1 MEENSNS
8 ISSPVRTSSHPYA
21 DLTSATSPNNKSNT
35 QKTVISNQETPANPS
50 SLLRHVHHISENNL
64 GVESSISLV
73 PQPSAD
79 DAEDIKEKLHLNS
92 SLLKLKLLDCL
103 RNNDVNKLNSLIEE
117 VKSDKN
123 LVSDDSSKK
132 LLHQLLHLAVQVG
145 HLNIIK
151 YIVNNNLVSDINSQD
166 ESGNTPLHFAS
177 MSSRMDVIEFL
188 MGLPS
193 INDCIVNEDGKQA
206 IETTSDLQTVQLLSD
221 MRTKFV
227 EIKANELRNAF
238 EKRDFKT
245 LENLLS
251 SQRVRDLLDINGTDP
266 ITGDTVL
273 LEFIKKDDTEMV
285 KFILQYGGDPFKR
298 NLNGK
303 LPIDFASSAAMK
315 AIIQENCKNQNIID
329 PSAPQQIGPPTFK
342 GFLKKWTNF
351 ASGYKLRWFI
361 LDSDCRLS
369 YYKSPNDINNTC
381 RGMIHLANASLKMD
395 SSEKSKFEIIIN
407 SRTGNPIRWHLKANH
422 VIETNRWVWALQNA
436 IRYAKDLDKQK
447 RIAARQQL
455 QQSQPQQQHHHDAS
469 GAAVGGSATVSAAAA
484 TAAAAAVVAGSGS
497 APSQLQ
503 IQSHLTQA
511 PASHHQDNVLQ
522 FQQQKRNPKESFDS
536 YRSNLDFGNSP
547 SSPISVTSPNFNNL
561 VPPFSVGMHQR
572 NYSGASSVS
581 GSSYS
586 DDDFSQGS
594 ASSSK
599 TKSAKKRFS
608 KLKAK
613 AKDKILSNIKE
624 NDSKSNLKSIGKKN
638 KSKSQTSFKDADGS
652 VPMVASSSTVVDST
666 KSKLGNA
673 TSSTLKQTSRPSS
686 AYLNSSASN
695 NNKYSSDEYQEKYS
709 DYEDDNDDVD
719 GDVDLQNNVPHG
731 NEGPIGGYDD
741 NEIPINELAFK
752 HSDLIIIDNQ
762 IKMEIKSFNEFL
774 NSSKSDRSLAS
785 KDVADVSLGILSN
798 ISSLLKKHEE
808 VLKRKENKLGRYLE
822 RQTEVNNLWER
833 SLKQLESEISKREEK
848 IVELEDKLRVLR
860 KSLKSQI
867 QNPEETKGALAPLIH
882 RLSIIETASPN
893 QTDNLQGKTTSET
906 SISNKNAPSAVSFP
920 VPDNK
925 SPEENTDLSKIASQT
940 PDEEII
946 KFIEESDSSDDEFFD
961 AEGEAEEE
969 REKEEETFE
978 AGPESAAVGEPT
990 VAETHETEVK
1000 SPTEGKQ
1007 ESTKPQY
1014 EKESEVK
1021 ADLTD
1026 KSAIASASEE
1036 DSQTVTPET
1045 PTTADSI
1052 TTTTESTP
1060 SIKKSPIVAS
1070 KVITHTKS
1078 NLSLNDVTVGSF
1090 SLKTVSQ
1097 KEKYA
1102 VLKQENSFV
1111 GYEDPIRTTLG
1122 KKDDRPSISLWA
1134 ILKSLIGKDMTRI
1147 TLPVSFNEPTSLLQ
1161 RVAEDMEY
1169 SDLLSKAATIS
1180 DSTTRMV
1187 YVAAFAASEYAS
1199 TIGRVAKPF
1208 NPLLGETYEYARPDK
1223 GYRFFIEQVSHRP
1236 PIGAAYAES
1245 PFWDYWGESNVKS
1258 KFLGRS
1264 FDIKPLGTWFLNI
1277 RPHSGVIDK
1286 SGKFVSSELYT
1297 WKKVTSSVIGI
1308 IVGNPTVDN
1317 YGEMEIVNHTTG
1329 DHMLFN
1335 FKPRGWRASSAYEVK
1350 GDVMNKKGEVL
1361 YTVGGR
1367 WDSKIFA
1374 KKVGSTEKVLIWEAN
1389 KRTEMIFHLTNFA
1402 ASLNAPQKSL
1412 MPVLPA
1418 TDTRFRP
1425 DQRAMEDGQYDFAA
1439 EEKNRV
1445 EEKQR
1450 AARRAREESGEPY
1463 VPEFFSKKV
1472 HPITGDEYWEF
1483 DHSYWKRRKNGE
1495 LKNYKDIF

>member
-1 MEENSNS
+1 MEEENSNNS
-8 ISSPVRTSSHPYA
+8 FPSPVRTSNHPYA
-21 DLTSATSPNNKSNT
+21 DLTSATSPNNNSNT
-35 QKTVISNQETPANPS
+35 EQQPSIANQETPAKPS
-50 SLLRHVHHISENNL
+50 SPLRHVHHISENAL
-64 GVESSISLV
+64 GVESSLSLV
-73 PQPSAD
+73 PQPSID
-79 DAEDIKEKLHLNS
+79 DTEDIKEKQHLNS

-103 RNNDVNKLNSLIEE
+103 RNNDINKLNNLIKE
-117 VKSDKN
+117 VKSNKN
-123 LVSDDSSKK
+123 IGSDDSSKK

-151 YIVNNNLVSDINSQD
+151 YIVNNHLVSDINSQD
-166 ESGNTPLHFAS
+166 DSGNTPLHLAS

-188 MGLPS
+188 MGLSS
-193 INDCIVNEDGKQA
+193 INDCIVNEDAKQA

-227 EIKANELRNAF
+227 EVKANELRNAF

-273 LEFIKKDDTEMV
+273 LEFIKKDDIEMV

-315 AIIQENCKNQNIID
+315 SLIQENCKNQNIID

-447 RIAARQQL
+447 RIASRQQL
-455 QQSQPQQQHHHDAS
+455 QQSQQHDTS
-469 GAAVGGSATVSAAAA
+469 GAAATTSS
-484 TAAAAAVVAGSGS
+484 GSGPGS
-497 APSQLQ
+497 GAISSQL
-503 IQSHLTQA
+503 QSHLTQT
-511 PASHHQDNVLQ
+511 PASHHQDHVLQ
-522 FQQQKRNPKESFDS
+522 LQQQKRNPKESFDS
-536 YRSNLDFGNSP
+536 YRSNPDFANSP
-547 SSPISVTSPNFNNL
+547 SSPASLTSPTFNSMA
-561 VPPFSVGMHQR
+561 PAFSVGMHQR

-581 GSSYS
+581 VSSYS
-586 DDDFSQGS
+586 DDDFSQVS
-594 ASSSK
+594 TSSSK
-599 TKSAKKRFS
+599 TKSAKKRLS

-624 NDSKSNLKSIGKKN
+624 NDSKSKLKSIGKK
-638 KSKSQTSFKDADGS
+638 SRPTSQASSGDTEDSI
-652 VPMVASSSTVVDST
+652 PMSASSSTMVEST
-666 KSKLGNA
+666 KSKIGYP

-686 AYLNSSASN
+686 AYLNSAAASN
-695 NNKYSSDEYQEKYS
+695 SNKYSSDEYQEKYS
-709 DYEDDNDDVD
+709 DYEDDNDDAD
-719 GDVDLQNNVPHG
+719 GDVDLQNNIPHG
-731 NEGPIGGYDD
+731 KEGAIGGYDD

-762 IKMEIKSFNEFL
+762 LNMEIKSFNEFL
-774 NSSKSDRSLAS
+774 NSSKSDKSLAS
-785 KDVADVSLGILSN
+785 KDVADVSLGILNN
-798 ISSLLKKHEE
+798 ISTLLKKHEE
-808 VLKRKENKLGRYLE
+808 VLKRKENKLSRYLE
-822 RQTEVNNLWER
+822 RQTEVNSLWER
-833 SLKQLESEISKREEK
+833 SLKQLESEITKREEK

-867 QNPEETKGALAPLIH
+867 QNPEDAKGALAPLIH
-882 RLSIIETASPN
+882 RLSVIETASPT
-893 QTDNLQGKTTSET
+893 QIDNIQGKTTTPEIV
-906 SISNKNAPSAVSFP
+906 ISDKNAPSPIPFPNHVS
-920 VPDNK
+920 K
-925 SPEENTDLSKIASQT
+925 ASEENIDPSKLASQT

-969 REKEEETFE
+969 EETFE
-978 AGPESAAVGEPT
+978 AEPESTTVGEQT
-990 VAETHETEVK
+990 VEGAHETEIK
-1000 SPTEGKQ
+1000 SPVEPKQ
-1007 ESTKPQY
+1007 ELKTPQY
-1014 EKESEVK
+1014 EKESE
-1021 ADLTD
+1021 A
-1026 KSAIASASEE
+1026 KSAITSASEQ
-1036 DSQTVTPET
+1036 DSQTVTPAT
-1045 PTTADSI
+1045 PTTSDSI

-1060 SIKKSPIVAS
+1060 SIKKSPIVA
-1070 KVITHTKS
+1070 TKIISQTQS
-1078 NLSLNDVTVGSF
+1078 NVLLNDVAVGSF
-1090 SLKTVSQ
+1090 SLKTDAQ

-1264 FDIKPLGTWFLNI
+1264 FDIKPLGTWFLNM
-1277 RPHSGVIDK
+1277 RPNSGVIDK
-1286 SGKFVSSELYT
+1286 SGKVVSSELYT

-1329 DHMLFN
+1329 DHMIFN

-1374 KKVGSTEKVLIWEAN
+1374 KKVGSADKVLIWEAN

-1412 MPVLPA
+1412 LPVLPV

-1425 DQRAMEDGQYDFAA
+1425 DQRAMEDGEYDFAA

-1450 AARRAREESGEPY
+1450 AARRAREESGESY
-1463 VPEFFSKKV
+1463 VPEFFTKKI
-1472 HPITGDEYWEF
+1472 HPVTGDEYWEF
-1483 DHSYWKRRKNGE
+1483 DHSYWKRRKSGE
-1495 LKNYKDIF
+1495 LKKYKDIF